1 LQGGFGKRTSGIDPA
16 NTSSATVTGILSKSH
31 FINGME
37 YLNNGMGSS
46 LSKKNTSKLGF
57 AGTIKNNSVTTPEK
71 GMIRLPNV
79 MES

>member
-1 LQGGFGKRTSGIDPA
+1 
-16 NTSSATVTGILSKSH
+16 
-31 FINGME
+31 ME